1 MNERNTRSN
10 KRSNKNNQ
18 RVELCM
24 RNFQPQQRTD
34 ILDRP
39 AASSKASEARRVKLG
54 DTVRVDFLAWTED
67 GKMVE
72 CSLYSEPLTFTA
84 GRKTVMEG
92 IEELVI
98 GMCVGESRTE
108 MISSDR
114 AFGPYREDLC
124 CQVSASWLKAQSIPP
139 LVGMGVEV
147 RQADEISIRM
157 RITEVNGGR
166 VTLDAN
172 HQFAGKSL
180 ILQLDLVEI
189 VGHVEPDA
197 PANSALEV

>member
-1 MNERNTRSN
+1 
-10 KRSNKNNQ
+10 
-18 RVELCM
+18 M
-24 RNFQPQQRTD
+24 RNYQHEQRRD
-34 ILDRP
+34 ILDRSATSP
-39 AASSKASEARRVKLG
+39 KASDARRVKLG

-72 CSLYSEPLTFTA
+72 CSLYNEPLTFTA
-84 GRKTVMEG
+84 GGKTVMEG
-92 IEELVI
+92 MEELVI
-98 GMCVGESRTE
+98 GMRVGESRTE
-108 MISSDR
+108 MISSER

-124 CQVSASWLKAQSIPP
+124 CQVSASWLKAQSISP
-139 LVGMGVEV
+139 LVGLRVEV

-157 RITEVNGGR
+157 TITEVNGDR

-197 PANSALEV
+197 PAKPALEV